1 MGEGEDE
8 EDLAAEFPDDERL
21 LAPAASSPAPSDL
34 SFEGVHMVLQSSK
47 KNTEDRVLLD
57 GSLRGR
63 ASPGRLLAIMGPS
76 GVRAYCGATRDVAV
90 TCASRLVAC
99 CWSLSHLTLCYALL
113 CSLGFFLTLL
123 CFCQL
128 FLVHAT
134 LHTPHVSLTR
144 QAGKST
150 LLHAIAGRIPD
161 SKKVRLEGVRYLN
174 GQAVDGD
181 AQLPA
186 ALVEQDVN
194 FFPHMTVRETLDF
207 RVELQMGRTLSQAAR
222 RTMVED
228 LMAQMHL
235 TKAADTIVGDAKVR
249 GISGGERKR
258 LSVAVELISSPSIIF
273 LDEVGFAE
281 NVSVPRQTTL
291 VCLLYTKSHPSP
303 PPFFSFLVHLLLLAT
318 TAHEWP

>member
-1 MGEGEDE
+1 MFSCILSY
-8 EDLAAEFPDDERL
+8 LAVFL
-21 LAPAASSPAPSDL
+21 SILSP
-34 SFEGVHMVLQSSK
+34 FTH
-47 KNTEDRVLLD
+47 
-57 GSLRGR
+57 
-63 ASPGRLLAIMGPS
+63 
-76 GVRAYCGATRDVAV
+76 
-90 TCASRLVAC
+90 
-99 CWSLSHLTLCYALL
+99 
-113 CSLGFFLTLL
+113 
-123 CFCQL
+123 
-128 FLVHAT
+128 
-134 LHTPHVSLTR
+134 PHVSLTR

-181 AQLPA
+181 ATLPA

-207 RVELQMGRTLSQAAR
+207 RVELQMGRTLSPAAR

-281 NVSVPRQTTL
+281 DVSVPRQTTL
-291 VCLLYTKSHPSP
+291 VCCIPNLILL
-303 PPFFSFLVHLLLLAT
+303 HLYSSLSSVRPLFAT
-318 TAHEWP
+318 TAHEWPR